1 MVYLSSL
8 SFLFEYGATKKVVI
22 EVRIYTKMEIIKRGF
37 KSTIEEIPE
46 LFKAVIPFSPDK
58 FPIPITIPIKRE
70 TGREI
75 KSTFGIKKR
84 TNLKRSASVKDVE
97 KRSLENLLNWITNT
111 KKKITKKD
119 EAIDGK
125 TSMKISL

>member
-1 MVYLSSL
+1 MIRSG
-8 SFLFEYGATKKVVI
+8 FN
-22 EVRIYTKMEIIKRGF
+22 RIRED
-37 KSTIEEIPE
+37 IPE
-46 LFKAVIPFSPDK
+46 LLRAVIPFSPDK

-125 TSMKISL
+125 TSMKVSL